1 VEALAYPSMAQFDS
15 EGFGRQ
21 DDPSSG
27 GSDGQLIAVGIAPV
41 GRSDQ
46 LVVAEAVMF
55 MIDECV
61 GFSAYAQS
69 NGGRKISFGVDVA
82 VCVRNRGSD
91 RFRGEVDGAGRVMSC
106 SGSALK
112 VRRELHVVRHQHRG
126 AYA

>member
-1 VEALAYPSMAQFDS
+1 MAQFDT
-15 EGFGRQ
+15 EGLGRQ

-27 GSDGQLIAVGIAPV
+27 CGDGQLIAVSIAPV

-46 LVVAEAVMF
+46 LVVTEAVIF
-55 MIDECV
+55 MIDERV
-61 GFSAYAQS
+61 GFSTYAQS

-91 RFRGEVDGAGRVMSC
+91 HFRGEVDGPGRVMSR

-112 VRRELHVVRHQHRG
+112 VRRELYIVGDQHRG